1 MAFSY
6 SFHLSSKSNAVST
19 TGKAAQCGRHN
30 LRLYQSDKYDRS
42 QIEILKGSDHSIM
55 DDIRKI
61 YHDEFDEPLKTYN
74 EHVRSDRR
82 IDDYLKHVSDSRGDV
97 AAEIIIQVGDKN
109 FWADKTMDQKKQMS
123 YIFKDQLRAL
133 EKLCPEFKIA
143 SAVVHYDEKSPH
155 MHLIGVPVVDGYQK
169 GLSKQVAKTKVFT
182 KTRLSYLQ
190 DVMRENMEKGLEMN
204 PELFKDVELKP
215 KEKGRNKDIPKEAM
229 DEYTRIKDETK
240 QLQEKAADIDTH
252 IHEKEKY
259 LISLNDNITVLE
271 AAKTEQEHS
280 LDKVKKDLASQEQK
294 LKNQINAYTLISNKV
309 RNNPTTSI
317 QFKNS
322 KETVSDGLLKG
333 SHEEYFIKIPVQSPA
348 EGKEKI
354 AEIKALYQ
362 KQYTQNSFKD
372 VFDHFSKKYELKYAE
387 KEKALKSKQDE
398 FEDYKQKELIE
409 LGKMRSE
416 AIKECAA
423 FKDLDVDLTPGQIKN
438 MLNDTITHNLALE
451 ISQQTCKQLDEHGYL
466 KISPSRA
473 FLSINQ
479 NKILETIKEHVHDFI
494 DHVKERIISHTV
506 ENKDMDLLIDDSF
519 DDIDI
524 DL

>member
-19 TGKAAQCGRHN
+19 TVKAAQCGRHN

-82 IDDYLKHVSDSRGDV
+82 IDDYLKHVADSRGDV
-97 AAEIIIQVGDKN
+97 AAEIIIQVGDKD
-109 FWADKTMDQKKQMS
+109 FWANKTMDQKKKMS
-123 YIFKDQLRAL
+123 YIFKDQLRSL

-143 SAVVHYDEKSPH
+143 SAVIHYDEKSPH
-155 MHLIGVPVVDGYQK
+155 MHLVGVPVVDGYQK

-204 PELFKDVELKP
+204 PELFKDVNLKP
-215 KEKGRNKDIPKEAM
+215 KEKGRNKDIPKETL
-229 DEYTRIKDETK
+229 DEYTQIKDET
-240 QLQEKAADIDTH
+240 EKLRGEAADINSQ
-252 IHEKEKY
+252 IKEKEIY
-259 LISLNDNITVLE
+259 LVNLNDNIKTLE
-271 AAKTEQEHS
+271 KAATEQE
-280 LDKVKKDLASQEQK
+280 KKFEKSKANLASQEIK
-294 LKNQINAYTLISNKV
+294 LKNQINAYTLISNRVK
-309 RNNPTTSI
+309 NYPTTSM

-333 SHEEYFIKIPVQSPA
+333 SHEEYFVKIPVQSPA

-372 VFDHFSKKYELKYAE
+372 VFDRFSKNYELKYTE
-387 KEKALKSKQDE
+387 KEKTLKSKQDE
-398 FEDYKQKELIE
+398 FEDYKQKELVE
-409 LGKMRSE
+409 LGNMRSE

-423 FKDLDVDLTPGQIKN
+423 FKDLEVNLTPDQVKN
-438 MLNDTITHNLALE
+438 MLNNTLTHNLALE
-451 ISQQTCKQLDEHGYL
+451 ISQQTCKQLDEQGYL
-466 KISPSRA
+466 KVSPSRA

-479 NKILETIKEHVHDFI
+479 NKILQTIREHVHDFI
-494 DHVKERIISHTV
+494 DHIKEHIISHTL
-506 ENKDMDLLIDDSF
+506 EDKDMDLTMDDHF
-519 DDIDI
+519 DDIN
-524 DL
+524 L

>member
-155 MHLIGVPVVDGYQK
+155 MHIVGVPVVDGYQK

-182 KTRLSYLQ
+182 KARLSYLQ

-204 PELFKDVELKP
+204 PELFNGVDLKP

-229 DEYTRIKDETK
+229 DEYTHVKDET
-240 QLQEKAADIDTH
+240 EKLRGEAADIDVQ

-259 LISLNDNITVLE
+259 LVKLSDNIEALE
-271 AAKTEQEHS
+271 TAKAEQERE
-280 LDKVKKDLASQEQK
+280 LDKTKQDLSSQELK
-294 LKNQINAYTLISNKV
+294 LKNQINAYSLVSNKV
-309 RNNPTTSI
+309 RNNPAISM
-317 QFKNS
+317 QFRNS

-333 SHEEYFIKIPVQSPA
+333 THEEYFVKIPVQSPE

-362 KQYTQNSFKD
+362 KQYTQNAFKD
-372 VFDHFSKKYELKYAE
+372 VFDHFSKNYELKYKE
-387 KEKALKSKQDE
+387 REKALKSKQDE
-398 FEDYKQKELIE
+398 FEAYKQKEIDK
-409 LGKMRSE
+409 LGIMRTK
-416 AIKECAA
+416 AIKECDA
-423 FKDLDVDLTPGQIKN
+423 FKDLEVDLTPGQVKS
-438 MLNDTITHNLALE
+438 MLNDTLTHNLALE
-451 ISQQTCKQLDEHGYL
+451 ISQQTCKQLDDQGYL
-466 KISPSRA
+466 KVSPTKA

-479 NKILETIKEHVHDFI
+479 NNILQSIKDHVHEFI
-494 DHVKERIISHTV
+494 DHVKERIISHTLKD
-506 ENKDMDLLIDDSF
+506 KDMDLMMDNHF